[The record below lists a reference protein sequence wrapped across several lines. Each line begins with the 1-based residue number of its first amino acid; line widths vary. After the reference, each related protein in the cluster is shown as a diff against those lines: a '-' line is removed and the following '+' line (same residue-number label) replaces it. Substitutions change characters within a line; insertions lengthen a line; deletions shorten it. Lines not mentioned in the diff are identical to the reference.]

1 MAAVA
6 VSSAAMAQVTI
17 SGNVDARYQSATTKV
32 DTAVKGAKLNTAGAV
47 VAFDAGTALATG
59 ETLLRAAVAA
69 GESTTKGFLINDA
82 QLHFTATEDLGGGT
96 TATARF
102 TIDGAT
108 SDGSSVTGDGV
119 FLSLANA
126 SLGSVTFSSVD
137 ASDYLPMDL
146 VTDTNLFNGT
156 VDDRVTYSSPT
167 MAGLRFTATMQE
179 GNVGAGKSATNQ
191 SKIYEIDYAAG
202 PLTLNAG
209 MLSVDKNKHT
219 AFDGGTRVRVGYNFG
234 VAAVSYGMIN
244 TKDKDGVKDKTTG
257 LSVTVPMGAI
267 TLGYAYGT
275 HKDGAAAKID
285 GSAFSASYALSKRT
299 SLHAEQV
306 NYETATFSSAKRTRI
321 TARHSF

>member
-1 MAAVA
+1 MKKTLIALAAVA

-17 SGNVDARYQSATTKV
+17 SGNVDARYQSAKTS
-32 DTAVKGAKLNTAGAV
+32 TA
-47 VAFDAGTALATG
+47 
-59 ETLLRAAVAA
+59 AA
-69 GESTTKGFLINDA
+69 TKGFLINDA
-82 QLHFTATEDLGGGT
+82 QLHFTANEDLGGGT

-108 SDGSSVTGDGV
+108 SDSTANDNTLVKGDGV

-126 SLGSVTFSSVD
+126 QLGSVTFSSVD

-146 VTDTNLFNGT
+146 VTDSNLFNGT
-156 VDDRVTYSSPT
+156 VDDRVTYTSPSIS
-167 MAGLRFTATMQE
+167 GLRFIATMQE

-191 SKIYEIDYAAG
+191 SKIYEIDYSAG

-209 MLSVDKNKHT
+209 MLSVDKNTHT

-244 TKDKDGVKDKTTG
+244 TKDKDGVKDKTTA
-257 LSVTVPMGAI
+257 LSVSVPMGAI

-299 SLHAEQV
+299 SLIAEQV
-306 NYETATFSSAKRTRI
+306 NYETSSFSSAKRTRI
-321 TARHSF
+321 TARHAF

>member
-1 MAAVA
+1 LAAVA

-17 SGNVDARYQSATTKV
+17 SGNVDARYQSLK
-32 DTAVKGAKLNTAGAV
+32 NTSA
-47 VAFDAGTALATG
+47 AGTN
-59 ETLLRAAVAA
+59 
-69 GESTTKGFLINDA
+69 GFLISDA
-82 QLHFTATEDLGGGT
+82 QLHFTANEDLGGGT

-102 TIDGAT
+102 TIDGADT
-108 SDGSSVTGDGV
+108 DGVADAPIAGDGV

-126 SLGSVTFSSVD
+126 SLGSVTFSSLD

-146 VTDTNLFNGT
+146 VTDSNLFNGT
-156 VDDRVTYSSPT
+156 VDDRVTYTSPSIS
-167 MAGLRFTATMQE
+167 GLRFIATMQE
-179 GNVGAGKSATNQ
+179 GNIGAGKSATNQ
-191 SKIYEIDYAAG
+191 SKIYEIDYSAG

-209 MLSVDKNKHT
+209 MLSVDKNTHT

-244 TKDKDGVKDKTTG
+244 TKDAAGVKDKTTG

-275 HKDGAAAKID
+275 HKDGSAAKID

-306 NYETATFSSAKRTRI
+306 NYETASFSSAKRTRI
-321 TARHSF
+321 TARHAF